1 MISAIAVDDEMNA
14 LGIIKEFSQRIADID
29 LVQTFTDPTKALQF
43 AATSKKRIDLV
54 FLDIQMSRL
63 NGLTLASH
71 LPESCRI
78 ILTTAYP
85 DYALQGYELDVVD
98 YLLKPFSFDR
108 FERAIQK
115 VRLLQS
121 AAPDALQEGQK
132 KINPTG
138 DDFIFVRTDYKTI
151 KFKISDITYIEG
163 SGNYV
168 TLHTLK
174 GKTLVLQNLKKFEE
188 QLMPYQFIRVHKSYI
203 VSLSHIESIEKGWIL
218 IDQLEIP
225 IGESYREPFQQFL
238 NRNYKQ
244 F

>member
-1 MISAIAVDDEMNA
+1 MIQAIAVDDEMNA
-14 LGIIKEFSQRIADID
+14 LGIIKEFSQRLPDLD

-43 AATSKKRIDLV
+43 ATASKKPIDLV

-63 NGLTLASH
+63 NGLTLAGH
-71 LPESCRI
+71 LPENCRI

-85 DYALQGYELDVVD
+85 DYALQGYEMDVVD
-98 YLLKPFSFDR
+98 YLLKPFSFER
-108 FERAIQK
+108 FERAVQK
-115 VRLLQS
+115 VRLLKTTAS
-121 AAPDALQEGQK
+121 DSVPGAQK
-132 KINPTG
+132 KIKPAG

-151 KFKISDITYIEG
+151 KVKISDITYIEG

-168 TLHTLK
+168 TLHTIK
-174 GKTLVLQNLKKFEE
+174 SKILVLQNLKKFEE
-188 QLMPYQFIRVHKSYI
+188 QLMPYQFIRVHKSFI
-203 VSLSHIESIEKGWIL
+203 ISLSHIESIEKGWIL
-218 IDQLEIP
+218 IDKQEIP

>member
-1 MISAIAVDDEMNA
+1 MIHAIAVDDEMNA
-14 LGIIKEFSQRIADID
+14 LGIIKEFSQRLADLD

-43 AATSKKRIDLV
+43 ATTSTTPIDLV

-63 NGLTLASH
+63 NGLTLAEH

-85 DYALQGYELDVVD
+85 DYALQGYEMDVVD
-98 YLLKPFSFDR
+98 YLLKPFSFER
-108 FERAIQK
+108 FERAVRK
-115 VRLLQS
+115 VRLLKTTAS
-121 AAPDALQEGQK
+121 DAIPEAQK
-132 KINPTG
+132 KINPAG

-151 KFKISDITYIEG
+151 KVKISDITYIEG

-168 TLHTLK
+168 TLHTIK
-174 GKTLVLQNLKKFEE
+174 GKILVLQNLKKFEE
-188 QLMPYQFIRVHKSYI
+188 QLMPYQFIRVHKSFI
-203 VSLSHIESIEKGWIL
+203 ISLSHIESIEKGWIL
-218 IDQLEIP
+218 IDKQEIP